1 MADTD
6 ITQYR
11 QELTIRP
18 GALAGI
24 RQMVSVYVRL
34 WGFAALAETTALC
47 THELLS
53 NVGKHT
59 DSAQCVL
66 TLRRRLDGVRVVVSD
81 TSGELPVVREPDW
94 AAESGRGLV
103 VLESMADTWGVEGH
117 SLGKDVWFEI
127 RRPSREVVA

>member
-6 ITQYR
+6 TTQYR
-11 QELTIRP
+11 QELTVRP
-18 GALAGI
+18 GVLAGI
-24 RQMVSVYVRL
+24 RQIVGMYVRL
-34 WGFAALAETTALC
+34 WGFASLAETAALC

-66 TLRRRLDGVRVVVSD
+66 TLQRRLDGVRVVVSD
-81 TSGELPVVREPDW
+81 TSGELPVVREPNW
-94 AAESGRGLV
+94 AAEGGRGLI
-103 VLESMADTWGVEGH
+103 VLENMADTWGVEGH

-127 RRPSREVVA
+127 RRPSREVTA